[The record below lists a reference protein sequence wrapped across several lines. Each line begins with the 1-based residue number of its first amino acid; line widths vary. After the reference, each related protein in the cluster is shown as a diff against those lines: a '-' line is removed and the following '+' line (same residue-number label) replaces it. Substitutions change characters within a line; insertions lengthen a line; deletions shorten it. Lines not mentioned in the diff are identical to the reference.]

1 MNGCGCETRVPDTSA
16 QRRILWT
23 ALVLNGVMFVVGLIA
38 GLIGQSSGLLADAV
52 DMFADAAAY
61 AIAIAAVHRSAL
73 FKARSAMLSGSIL
86 FVLGAGIL
94 MDVVRRD
101 LIGSEPQGLL
111 MVAVASV
118 SLAVNA
124 IVLRMLG
131 KVRGEGIHLSVSWIF
146 TRADVIA
153 NLGVIGSGVVVAL
166 SGFRFIDLITGA
178 AIGIYVM
185 KEALQILSQATKARA
200 RMPIIG

>member
-101 LIGSEPQGLL
+101 LIGSEPRGLL

-131 KVRGEGIHLSVSWIF
+131 KVRGEGIHLSASWIF